1 MIIKKL
7 NSLFHRHSRWL
18 FGAFTVIIIIAFMDF
33 LTPGNI
39 GFESS
44 GANDTVGT
52 AYGKKVTYNDLR
64 RTSQKM
70 SVFVEL
76 VYGGQMRNLDNAEI
90 FNQFCL
96 IEKALQM
103 GLVATDKE
111 VADLIRKT
119 PAFMT
124 DGKFDPA
131 KRQTIIKNW
140 RSSGISEDIIN
151 DSFRDQI
158 LVSKLQRELSTGIT
172 VSENE
177 AETLFRMVNAK
188 NKIKIAEFKAVAPAV
203 NTLKAEEVKAFFDAN
218 RSKYVVPGKVAALIV
233 EFPYASY
240 KAQAAAEA
248 KDAKTLEK
256 FFLARIAEFSTDKK
270 PAPKF
275 ADVKQQV
282 AKRFVEE
289 QASYL
294 ARKAGYEFA
303 SAVFEAS
310 NGKDEKFQRDTF
322 AKTAAEKKYNV
333 IAAKSVNFDSDSI
346 GGIKNAELIRQLIHT
361 PVGSLVT
368 NTVNGEKAVYVA
380 IACNRVNP
388 RPAELKEV
396 ELQVKKDCAAD
407 KGRKIA
413 QDKAL
418 KVFTD
423 LVKITDPAKREAAL
437 AKAAN
442 GKLKSV
448 TYSLS
453 SLPNNPEDYSAAQI
467 TANIKVGEITPA
479 YPVADG
485 SIIAMLVKRTAADM
499 KNFAKEKEQF
509 TAICRNQKIQLAILS
524 LQEDISRNCSFTAV
538 QEQQ

>member
-18 FGAFTVIIIIAFMDF
+18 FGAFTLIIIVAFMDF

-39 GFESS
+39 GFES
-44 GANDTVGT
+44 GIGGDTVGT
-52 AYGKKVTYNDLR
+52 AFGKKITYNDLR

-90 FNQFCL
+90 FNQYC
-96 IEKALQM
+96 IVEKALQM
-103 GLVATDKE
+103 GLVAADKE

-124 DGKFDPA
+124 DGKFDAA
-131 KRQTIIKNW
+131 KRLTIMKNL

-151 DSFRDQI
+151 EAFRDQI
-158 LVSKLQRELSTGIT
+158 LVSKLQRELTSGIT
-172 VSENE
+172 VSDNE
-177 AETLFRMVNAK
+177 IETMYRMVNAE
-188 NKIKIAEFKAVAPAV
+188 NQIKIADFKAVAPAV
-203 NTLKAEEVKAFFDAN
+203 NTLKAEEVKSFFDAN
-218 RSKYVVPGKVAALIV
+218 RAKYTVPGKVAALIV
-233 EFPYASY
+233 EFPYAAY
-240 KAQAAAEA
+240 AKEAAAAA

-256 FFLARIAEFSTDKK
+256 FFRSRIAEFGTEKN

-275 ADVKQQV
+275 ADVKAQV
-282 AKRFVEE
+282 AKRFAEE

-303 SAVFEAS
+303 SAVFEAG

-322 AKTAAEKKYNV
+322 AKLAAEKKYKV
-333 IAAKSVNFDSDSI
+333 IAAKAVEFGTDTI
-346 GGIKNAELIRQLIHT
+346 GGIKNAELVRQLIHT
-361 PVGSLVT
+361 PAGSLVT
-368 NTVNGEKAVYVA
+368 NAVNGDKAVYVA

-396 ELQVKKDCAAD
+396 EARVKADCAAD
-407 KGRKIA
+407 KGRKAA
-413 QDKAL
+413 QEKAL
-418 KVFTD
+418 KVFTG

-437 AKAAN
+437 AKAVN
-442 GKLKSV
+442 GKLRVVK
-448 TYSLS
+448 YSLN
-453 SLPNNPEDYSAAQI
+453 SLPDNPADFSAAQI
-467 TANIKVGEITPA
+467 TANIKVGEISPA
-479 YPVADG
+479 FPVENG

-509 TAICRNQKIQLAILS
+509 SAICRNQKLQLAVLA
-524 LQEDISRNCSFTAV
+524 LQEDISRNCSFTAT
-538 QEQQ
+538 QEQR